1 MGSGTLDPTKTFSI
15 NIVKSSTTAFGDVAA
30 SATEII
36 DLGEAHV
43 FNNLKIVN
51 TLNQP
56 VRVTFPGD
64 ETQDTLDLAAAEDID
79 PFIPFKHNGSIKLH
93 YTGSAPTSG
102 DFITKHT

>member
-1 MGSGTLDPTKTFSI
+1 MGSGTLNPTGHEII
-15 NIVKSSTTAFGDVAA
+15 NVVKSSETAFGDVE
-30 SATEII
+30 STATEII
-36 DLGEAHV
+36 DLGDKHI

-56 VRVTFPGD
+56 VRITFPGD
-64 ETQDTLDLAAAEDID
+64 EDQDTLDLAADEDID

-102 DFITKHT
+102 NFITKHT

>member
-1 MGSGTLDPTKTFSI
+1 MGSGSLDPTGTFSI

-30 SATEII
+30 TATEII
-36 DLGEAHV
+36 NLGTTHV

-56 VRVTFPGD
+56 VQVTFPGD
-64 ETQDTLDLAAAEDID
+64 DTLDLAAGEDID

-93 YTGSAPTSG
+93 YTGSEPTSG
-102 DFITKHT
+102 NIITKHT